1 MTNKNTKIT
10 IYPISEFRKP
20 LISFLKRVNILP
32 SLFEVCKSIN
42 FQGIIDEQL
51 PDFVLFEINVIFV
64 INIA

>member
-1 MTNKNTKIT
+1 MLT
-10 IYPISEFRKP
+10 
-20 LISFLKRVNILP
+20 